1 MQEALWNIPRG
12 SWQMGDK
19 EKYKIAVIPGDGIGP
34 EIIGAAMK
42 VLDSISSLYGF
53 DIEPQMLDA
62 GGASIDKNGVPLT
75 DETLDICK
83 GSDAVLLGA
92 VGGPKWD
99 NLDPAIR
106 PERAL
111 LGLRSGLGLYA
122 NLRPAK
128 LFEELAYASPIKD
141 ISNVDILFVRELT
154 GGIYFGKSGEYD
166 SDEVLADGSCEGH
179 VAFDTESYSEG
190 EIRRI
195 LKIAF
200 DAAMGRSRKVTLVDK
215 ANVLTSSRLWRKCFK
230 EMSLEYPDVETECL
244 YVDNCSM
251 QLISRPHEFDVIV
264 TSNMFGDILSDEAGQ
279 ITGSIGMLPSAS
291 LGAPATPGMYEPI
304 HGSAP
309 DIAGTGKANPCAAIL
324 SCAMMLR
331 YSLGRP
337 DAADVIERAVED
349 VISQGYRTSDIYSGS
364 EKEKISD
371 LNKITLAILKSIG

>member
-34 EIIGAAMK
+34 EIIDSALK
-42 VLDSISSLYGF
+42 VLNAVSSKFGF
-53 DIEPQMLDA
+53 TVDTVMLDA
-62 GGASIDKNGVPLT
+62 GGASIDKYGVPLT
-75 DETLDICK
+75 DETLKICR

-99 NLDPAIR
+99 NKDPAIR

-128 LFEELAYASPIKD
+128 LFDELAYASPIKG
-141 ISNVDILFVRELT
+141 ISDVDILFVRELT

-166 SDEVLADGSCEGH
+166 SDKVLSDGSSEGH

-190 EIRRI
+190 EIKRI

-200 DAAMGRSRKVTLVDK
+200 DASMGRSRKVTLVDK
-215 ANVLTSSRLWRKCFK
+215 ANVLTSSRLWRKCFN
-230 EMSLEYPDVETECL
+230 EMAEEYPEVTTECL

-291 LGAPATPGMYEPI
+291 LGAQGTPGMYEPI

-337 DAADVIERAVED
+337 DAAVAIEHAVEE
-349 VISQGYRTSDIYSGS
+349 VIAKGFRTSDIYSGS
-364 EKEKISD
+364 GKEIKSD
-371 LNKITLAILKSIG
+371 LSEITFAILKIME